1 MSKLNGHDSSNM
13 TSLEDARRR
22 AAEKAKAE
30 KRAARGLGERTWRDW
45 VIGGAVIAMA
55 LGYFAS
61 VFSGMSGPSKAT
73 PPVAVPAKEPAP

>member
-1 MSKLNGHDSSNM
+1 MSKLNGHDNSNV
-13 TSLEDARRR
+13 TSIEEARRR

-45 VIGGAVIAMA
+45 LIGGLVIAMA

-61 VFSGMSGPSKAT
+61 FFVGTPAT
-73 PPVAVPAKEPAP
+73 NGVVQ